1 MTQKKTIYTPA
12 DNQRAKTLEEK
23 AQDCASRE
31 TDKILSSSPCF
42 AKGGDLKD
50 YFLLRRTLV
59 SHFLKGV
66 ESAKL
71 LCHNQQSVKTEKQ
84 TEQKII
90 MAAVLSVIAMITS
103 VVALIVSV
111 FNN

>member
-1 MTQKKTIYTPA
+1 M
-12 DNQRAKTLEEK
+12 
-23 AQDCASRE
+23 
-31 TDKILSSSPCF
+31 
-42 AKGGDLKD
+42 KD